1 MSVLNQVLRDLDAR
15 KAGDGARARLPSA
28 VTPLSVHVERAGR
41 NHGWWV
47 LLVIAI
53 AFSALAAWLWR
64 VDSSSPVA
72 PPVAPPVAKP
82 LPAIDAQAEM
92 IAASPAILPPSA
104 SAERADKPLPG
115 PVAAGGAEQAAPSAR
130 AMRELRQETTLH
142 SAIPAPSVTESQAS
156 VPVTG
161 NLRSPQPQPLPELAT
176 GLIDKKTHQ
185 PTMAERAE
193 TAYRQ
198 GAALQQQGR
207 FEEALNSYRDALVLQ
222 ADHAAAR
229 QAVSAL
235 LIQLRRLDE
244 AETVLTEG
252 LARPPVALS
261 SLLSLG
267 RLKVERGASP
277 AALDLLL
284 GHRELGEGSAEYQ
297 GFLATLL
304 NRAGRHDQAV
314 AHYQQ
319 ATRLAPGEARWW
331 AGLGIALDAQGQGA
345 LARDAYLRARSLS
358 NLPEELASHIEQR
371 LR

>member
-1 MSVLNQVLRDLDAR
+1 MPAR
-15 KAGDGARARLPSA
+15 RETARARLPSA

-47 LLVIAI
+47 ILVITI

-72 PPVAPPVAKP
+72 PPAALPVAKP

-92 IAASPAILPPSA
+92 IAASPATLPPSS

-115 PVAAGGAEQAAPSAR
+115 PTAAGGAEQAAPSAR
-130 AMRELRQETTLH
+130 AMMRGLRQETTLH
-142 SAIPAPSVTESQAS
+142 TAIPAPSVTESQAS
-156 VPVTG
+156 VPAVTG
-161 NLRSPQPQPLPELAT
+161 NLRSLQPQPLPELAT

-229 QAVSAL
+229 QAMSTL

-252 LARPPVALS
+252 LARPPVALP

-267 RLKVERGASP
+267 RVKVERGASP

-345 LARDAYLRARSLS
+345 LARDAYLRARSLP